1 MSVGR
6 ELLQALKTTAP
17 ANGPCLSIP
26 VGSPVEA
33 TLRPVATTAGN
44 LNDNDVRLLTEWRNR
59 FVKSFLTQ
67 FEATDARTAKWLTE
81 TVGPDPGRVLFML
94 DDARG
99 KTVGHLGLAFIDWEL
114 RAGEADAIVRGASA
128 APGVMTKALFTLFD
142 WAREQLQLQHLSA
155 RVRSDNPALSFFL
168 KFATENRRVPLRRV
182 DEPGMI
188 RWVEDASLAA
198 AETALVYIAFPS
210 QRNPL

>member
-1 MSVGR
+1 MSAGR
-6 ELLQALKTTAP
+6 DLLQALKTTAP

-33 TLRPVATTAGN
+33 ILRPVATTPGQ
-44 LNDNDVRLLTEWRNR
+44 LNASDVRLLTEWRNR

-67 FEATDARTAKWLTE
+67 FEATEARTEKWLTE
-81 TVGPDPGRVLFML
+81 TVGPEPGRILFML

-99 KTVGHLGLAFIDWEL
+99 KTVGYLGLAFIDWE
-114 RAGEADAIVRGASA
+114 RGTGEADAIVRGAA
-128 APGVMTKALFTLFD
+128 VAPGVMTKALFTLFD
-142 WAREQLQLQHLSA
+142 WAREQLQLQHLNA

-168 KFATENRRVPLRRV
+168 KFAREYQRVPLRRV
-182 DEPGMI
+182 DEPGLT